1 MGLLYMEFCDG
12 IREGDGARIIRCWRY
27 FLPMFKASGRTN
39 YVVEAFNLLFQ
50 LHWTKSKISCT
61 SLTEGYIS
69 YTPHSIS
76 CTFSVPETWCVGNN
90 FLYCMGSP
98 CILHCFWYLSAR
110 LSCAEWV
117 DHVSCTVSGTYRLVC
132 PVLNGFTMYPALF
145 LVHAGEIAAER
156 SSLAEHS
163 KVSSSM
169 SCSQTEGFSDSG

>member
-1 MGLLYMEFCDG
+1 ML
-12 IREGDGARIIRCWRY
+12 RCSRPSEP
-27 FLPMFKASGRTN
+27 LVRDISPGSPSICKASKVSRSK
-39 YVVEAFNLLFQ
+39 AF
-50 LHWTKSKISCT
+50 HWMKSKISCT

-76 CTFSVPETWCVGNN
+76 CTFSVADTWCVGNN

-98 CILHCFWYLSAR
+98 CILHCLRYLSAR

-145 LVHAGEIAAER
+145 LIHAGEIEPGR

>member
-1 MGLLYMEFCDG
+1 MATQQSGTTIPTSRLNRSSLLVSLMC
-12 IREGDGARIIRCWRY
+12 RA
-27 FLPMFKASGRTN
+27 
-39 YVVEAFNLLFQ
+39 
-50 LHWTKSKISCT
+50 HWTKSKISCT

-76 CTFSVPETWCVGNN
+76 CTFSVPDTWCVGNN

-110 LSCAEWV
+110 LSCAEWIH
-117 DHVSCTVSGTYRLVC
+117 HVSCTVSGTYRLVC

-163 KVSSSM
+163 KVSSSI

>member
-1 MGLLYMEFCDG
+1 MTVTRTEVQCSALEHCSALITGT
-12 IREGDGARIIRCWRY
+12 RT
-27 FLPMFKASGRTN
+27 GRKVKFPDT
-39 YVVEAFNLLFQ
+39 L
-50 LHWTKSKISCT
+50 
-61 SLTEGYIS
+61 
-69 YTPHSIS
+69 
-76 CTFSVPETWCVGNN
+76 CVGNN

-145 LVHAGEIAAER
+145 LVHAGEIASER

>member
-1 MGLLYMEFCDG
+1 MYICLVHSPVYIHMSPVYIYALY
-12 IREGDGARIIRCWRY
+12 ISPVY
-27 FLPMFKASGRTN
+27 
-39 YVVEAFNLLFQ
+39 
-50 LHWTKSKISCT
+50 HWTKSKISCT

-76 CTFSVPETWCVGNN
+76 STFSVPGTWCVGNN

-117 DHVSCTVSGTYRLVC
+117 HHVSCTVSDI
-132 PVLNGFTMYPALF
+132 
-145 LVHAGEIAAER
+145 HAGEIAAER

-163 KVSSSM
+163 EVSSSM